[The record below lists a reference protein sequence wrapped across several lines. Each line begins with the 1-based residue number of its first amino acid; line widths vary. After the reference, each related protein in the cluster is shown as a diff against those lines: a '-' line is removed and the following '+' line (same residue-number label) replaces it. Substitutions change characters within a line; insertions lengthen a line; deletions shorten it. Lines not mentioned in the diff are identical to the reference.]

1 MPASVT
7 INIIKGE
14 KEGESYT
21 YTEKESLILG
31 RADDCSI
38 VLPDETV
45 SRYHC
50 MVEILPPAANFRDFG
65 SGNGIKLNGKTVVP
79 GRFSTGQSLEDARD
93 NSEAIEFSLKDGDV
107 IALSSKCELSIGN
120 NVPEYCAEC
129 LEELNQ
135 GDVGQYQNDF
145 GENICPDCFMM
156 HEIEKEEERQEKE
169 KQERI
174 AEEERLEIQK
184 AEEQRIKDLKDKEDL
199 IELEKKKQEDAKAA
213 KKDELAKLRR
223 DAIREIKEEKNK
235 CMICGNS
242 LPENRAADDARIC
255 PECKANPMILLNHML
270 EMAAGGNA
278 DLSNIKGFR
287 TIEELGRGGQ
297 GAVFKVEEETTGN
310 IYALKLLLANKNATA
325 LTKAKFLREA
335 SIGEQLKHP
344 NIVEHYRYGRC
355 GDVYYVLQEVCNG
368 GSLDKLIEQNR
379 GKLHEDIATN
389 AILQILDALAYAHTH
404 EIEVDLAD
412 GTVEKKNGIVHRD
425 IKPGNF
431 FLANKYQ
438 NGPFVV
444 KLADFGMA
452 KAFEAAGLTDFTRTG
467 EAGGTPVFMPRQQII
482 NYKYAKPDVDVW
494 GVAAS
499 YYQMLTGLPPKEFNF
514 KKDVWSQALKNPA
527 VPIRKRNSNV
537 NKRLAEV
544 IDQALI
550 EKPTIG
556 FSTALDFKKA
566 IEGAV

>member
-1 MPASVT
+1 MPSSVT
-7 INIIKGE
+7 INVIKGE
-14 KEGESYT
+14 KAGESFT

-31 RADDCSI
+31 RANDCGI

-79 GRFSTGQSLEDARD
+79 GRFKTGQSLEEARE
-93 NSEAIEFSLKDGDV
+93 NEIIEFSLKEGDV
-107 IALSSKCELSIGN
+107 IALSSKCELSIGVF
-120 NVPEYCAEC
+120 VPEYCAEC
-129 LEELNQ
+129 LEELVENEE
-135 GDVGQYQNDF
+135 GQYQNDD
-145 GENICPDCFMM
+145 GEIICPDCFMM
-156 HEIEKEEERQEKE
+156 HEIEKEEARQEEE
-169 KQERI
+169 KRERI
-174 AEEERLEIQK
+174 AAEEQLEIQK
-184 AEEQRIKDLKDKEDL
+184 AEEQRIKDLKDKEKQ
-199 IELEKKKQEDAKAA
+199 IEIEKNNKAQAEADEKAA
-213 KKDELAKLRR
+213 MAKLRR

-235 CMICGNS
+235 CTICGNN
-242 LPENRAADDARIC
+242 LPSGRAADDARIC
-255 PECKANPMILLNHML
+255 PECMANPMALLDHML
-270 EMAAGGNA
+270 RMAVGGNE

-297 GAVFKVEEETTGN
+297 GAVFKVEEEATGE

-325 LTKAKFLREA
+325 LTKARFLREA

-344 NIVEHYRYGRC
+344 NIVEHYRYGQC

-368 GSLDKLIEQNR
+368 GSLDKLIEKHH
-379 GKLHEDIATN
+379 GVLHEDIATN
-389 AILQILDALAYAHTH
+389 AILQILDALTYAHKQ

-412 GTVEKKNGIVHRD
+412 GTVQKKNGIVHRD

-431 FLANKYQ
+431 FLANQYK

-452 KAFEAAGLTDFTRTG
+452 KAFEAAGLTNFTRTG

-499 YYQMLTGLPPKEFNF
+499 YYQMLTGLPPKEFNL

-527 VPIRKRNSNV
+527 VPIRKRNSSID
-537 NKRLAEV
+537 KKLAEV
-544 IDQALI
+544 IDHALI
-550 EKPTIG
+550 EKPEIG
-556 FSTALDFKKA
+556 FSTALEFKKA
-566 IEGAV
+566 IEGAI